1 MRSVA
6 ILADDLTGAVDTAA
20 PFATEDASIRIA
32 WRAEDDDDAAP
43 MAFDTES
50 RQVNAQTAEG
60 RVRTALP
67 WLRDAGTSKLD
78 SLLRGNTLAELA
90 VCATLGDFPRV
101 VVAPAFAEQGRI
113 TRRGA
118 QIVPE
123 VAGAPPLAVDLA
135 EALAGRGVP
144 VRIVPRG
151 EELPRR
157 GVAICDAESLVATG
171 EWAPGNP
178 VARIVGGRWDGVR
191 LVTKSGAFGD
201 PDVLVRLLETA
212 TETPCA

>member
-50 RQVNAQTAEG
+50 RQVNAQIAEG
-60 RVRTALP
+60 RVRTAPP
-67 WLRDAGTSKLD
+67 WLRDAGTSFKKLD

-90 VCATLGDFPRV
+90 VCATFGDFPRV
-101 VVAPAFAEQGRI
+101 VVAPAFPEQGRI

-118 QIVPE
+118 QVVSE
-123 VAGAPPLAVDLA
+123 VAGAPPHAVDLA

-151 EELPRR
+151 EELARR
-157 GVAICDAESLVATG
+157 GAICDAETPADG
-171 EWAPGNP
+171 RMGPRHPGRPDRWLP
-178 VARIVGGRWDGVR
+178 VGRR